1 MKKQMR
7 SRYKKEGER
16 LVAVPFLLALC
27 FYGMERYKN

>member
-16 LVAVPFLLALC
+16 LVAVPFLLCAMLLR
-27 FYGMERYKN
+27 YGKI